1 MIEPNF
7 VRVTDFEL
15 DELIRLETVAE
26 TTGASVSLVTRL
38 VRAGLLEAVSQT
50 EGDPVLLPRRA
61 VIRLRKMQRLRRDLG
76 VNFAG
81 ASIILDLVERV
92 ESLNRTLAEMRRLL
106 GEK

>member
-15 DELIRLETVAE
+15 DELIRLETVADA
-26 TTGASVSLVTRL
+26 TGASVSLVARL
-38 VRAGLLEAVSQT
+38 VRAGLLEAVS
-50 EGDPVLLPRRA
+50 ENESDIVLLPRRA
-61 VIRLRKMQRLRRDLG
+61 VLRLRKMQRLRRDLG

-92 ESLNRTLAEMRRLL
+92 ESLNRTLGEMRRFP